1 MKNEK
6 LQKFKEIM
14 RQGMIMNFEENGNLA
29 PVMFFYKADEPAIS
43 LIPPEFLSTSEGK
56 QMLSSLLKSI
66 CREPDVIAAGIII
79 EAYGA
84 KMHQD
89 SELAKL
95 VESGA
100 MKISE
105 LKEKQDI
112 IVMIFSTPE
121 GEECIA
127 YEVEPKTKTVGRMFT
142 DSEATNYGGTFSNF
156 FGWNRN

>member
-6 LQKFKEIM
+6 LQNFKEIM
-14 RQGMIMNFEENGNLA
+14 RQGMIMNFEKSGNLA
-29 PVMFFYKADEPAIS
+29 PVMFFYKAGEPAIS
-43 LIPPEFLSTSEGK
+43 LIPPELLSTLEGK
-56 QMLSSLLKSI
+56 QMLATLLKRI
-66 CREPDVIAAGIII
+66 CSEPDVIAAGIII

-84 KMHQD
+84 KMDKD

-100 MKISE
+100 MRISE
-105 LKEKQDI
+105 IKEKQDI

-127 YEVEPKTKTVGRMFT
+127 YEVDPKTKTVGRMFT
-142 DSEATNYGGTFSNF
+142 DSEAGEYGGNFSHF